1 MQCAIMI
8 PTYNEREAIALLL
21 PQIAKIQ
28 IPEVEIQVLVI
39 DDNSPDRTS
48 EYVASLEL
56 PFVKI
61 LNRTKKE
68 GLGRAY
74 MAGIKFLLQDQK
86 ITHLISMDA
95 DGSHRVVDLVKL
107 IESAKSHPKA
117 SLIIGSRW
125 VKGGGI
131 VNWPFARKLLSKAG
145 TAYAKFALKMKITD
159 LTGGFKVYPRW
170 AVDKIDLE
178 KITSNGYC
186 YQIEMTHA
194 FSQLSAPIVEEPIT
208 FIEREVGVSKM
219 NQRIVI
225 EAMWQ
230 VTRWGLTLRFH
241 PSADKLHYVK

>member
-194 FSQLSAPIVEEPIT
+194 FSQLNAPIVEEPIT

>member
-1 MQCAIMI
+1 MNVAVMI

-21 PQIAKIQ
+21 PQISKIQ
-28 IPEVEIQVLVI
+28 IRDVEIQVLII
-39 DDNSPDRTS
+39 DDNSPDKTS
-48 EYVASLEL
+48 EFVESLKL

-74 MAGIKFLLQDQK
+74 MAGIKYLLQDPK

-95 DGSHRVVDLVKL
+95 DGSHRVVDLIKL
-107 IESAKSHPKA
+107 IESAKLHPKA

-125 VKGGGI
+125 IKGGGI
-131 VNWPFARKLLSKAG
+131 VNWPVARKLLSKTG
-145 TAYAKFALKMKITD
+145 TAYAKFALKLRISD

-170 AVDKIDLE
+170 AVEKIDLD

-186 YQIEMTHA
+186 YQIEMAHA
-194 FSQLSAPIVEEPIT
+194 FSQLNAPIVEEPII

-219 NQRIVI
+219 SQRIVV

-241 PSADKLHYVK
+241 HSADKLHYVK

>member
-1 MQCAIMI
+1 MNVAVMI

-21 PQIAKIQ
+21 PQIAKVQ
-28 IPEVEIQVLVI
+28 IPEVEIQVLII
-39 DDNSPDRTS
+39 DDNSPDKTS
-48 EYVASLEL
+48 EYVESLNL
-56 PFVKI
+56 PFVQV
-61 LNRTKKE
+61 LNRAKKD

-74 MAGIKFLLQDQK
+74 MAGIKYFLQDPK
-86 ITHLISMDA
+86 VTHLISMDA
-95 DGSHRVVDLVKL
+95 DGSHRVIDLIKL
-107 IESAKSHPKA
+107 IDSAKTHPKA

-131 VNWPFARKLLSKAG
+131 VNWPLSRKLLSRTG
-145 TAYAKFALKMKITD
+145 TAYARFALKLKISD

-170 AVDKIDLE
+170 AVDKINLE

-186 YQIEMTHA
+186 YQIEMAHA

-219 NQRIVI
+219 SQRIVV

-230 VTRWGLTLRFH
+230 VTRWGLTLRLH